1 MAKTVFLPLFR
12 KKWQHP
18 NRMLPIRRRVLWL
31 WRVTVLLPK
40 VSFFLQGGTNFLQDG
55 TFLFSLTIN
64 MQEKSEKIFHIWQ
77 NKWQRP
83 KNAANMK
90 ERGMAYDR
98 ASAVCMYKLFPF
110 GRRDMQ
116 FCRSGTTLNSRSRM
130 HPACRR
136 GMKDL
141 EWG

>member
-1 MAKTVFLPLFR
+1 MALACNRASTKGKLFPAGRNKLPARRYVF
-12 KKWQHP
+12 
-18 NRMLPIRRRVLWL
+18 V
-31 WRVTVLLPK
+31 
-40 VSFFLQGGTNFLQDG
+40 
-55 TFLFSLTIN
+55 FSYHY

-90 ERGMAYDR
+90 ERGMADDR